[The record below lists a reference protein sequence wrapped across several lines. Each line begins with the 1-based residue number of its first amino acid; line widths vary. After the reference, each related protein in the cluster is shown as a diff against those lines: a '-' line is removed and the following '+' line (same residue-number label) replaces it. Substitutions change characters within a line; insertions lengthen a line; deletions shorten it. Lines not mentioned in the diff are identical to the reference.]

1 VRFKSFRA
9 LASSV
14 HVLSKFVLVD
24 VDITV
29 LLANSY
35 DLSLGGSLT
44 VRIPELLL
52 KVGAETIEVSLRTNS
67 VVVGLVV

>member
-14 HVLSKFVLVD
+14 YILSKFVLVD
-24 VDITV
+24 VNITV

-35 DLSLGGSLT
+35 NLSLGGSLT
-44 VRIPELLL
+44 VRIPKLLL
-52 KVGAETIEVSLRTNS
+52 KVGVETVEVSLRTNS